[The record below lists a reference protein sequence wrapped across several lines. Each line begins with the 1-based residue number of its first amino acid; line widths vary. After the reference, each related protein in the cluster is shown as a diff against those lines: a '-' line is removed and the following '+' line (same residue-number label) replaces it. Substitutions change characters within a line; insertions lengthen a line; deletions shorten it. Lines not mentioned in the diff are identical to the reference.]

1 MGAETVKTEPA
12 NGSGGAPSEGT
23 TNQAADT
30 AAGTAKPGTKAE
42 KKKNQGKEAEFQ
54 FHEDIVITE
63 NEKVYAAA
71 LRKVFGIKDSEE
83 LGNVDQ
89 RIAEL
94 DQKNAAIIAKA
105 KESVINAEIK
115 ALQGYDNKL
124 LARLIDRSKLTVDDS
139 GKVTGLDEAVKDV
152 EAEFP
157 SVRIKEE
164 KPHKPFIP
172 FNPAGDETES
182 VNKTMNDLI
191 RGKR

>member
-30 AAGTAKPGTKAE
+30 TAGTAKAE
-42 KKKNQGKEAEFQ
+42 EKKNQGKEAEF
-54 FHEDIVITE
+54 HEDVVITE
-63 NEKVYAAA
+63 NEKAYAAA

-94 DQKNAAIIAKA
+94 EQKNTAIVAKA

-139 GKVTGLDEAVKDV
+139 GKVTGLDEAVKAV

>member
-1 MGAETVKTEPA
+1 MGTFQISMSSAR
-12 NGSGGAPSEGT
+12 
-23 TNQAADT
+23 
-30 AAGTAKPGTKAE
+30 
-42 KKKNQGKEAEFQ
+42 KNY
-54 FHEDIVITE
+54 EDISKLHSLLFGYEKDDGEIVEGRKQKLE
-63 NEKVYAAA
+63 NVYA
-71 LRKVFGIKDSEE
+71 E
-83 LGNVDQ
+83 L
-89 RIAEL
+89 E
-94 DQKNAAIIAKA
+94 QKNAAIIAKA

-124 LARLIDRSKLTVDDS
+124 LARLIDSSKLTVDDS
-139 GKVTGLDEAVKDV
+139 GKVTGLDEAVKAV

-157 SVRIKEE
+157 GVRIKEE